1 MASTLASLG
10 DHLSAPVAVSVAEYE
25 ASRRLDSRQGAS
37 WAVWGTTTGDLSIFD
52 DAERVVPRLRKDVV
66 LIGANFGLDKGDAG
80 GFRPFQ
86 NFHSAKSGGDTKL
99 RNGVTG
105 TVLEGAFLTDLVK
118 DYPTK
123 YANGLAQEIRTGSL
137 DTERHVR
144 SGFKAEQEALG
155 LDVDTLYIPVGATT
169 RALWDLLV
177 TRGVIPAEQRVF
189 HRRFG
194 AGPLFAG
201 KPVTNLRHYSGS
213 VNMVAAVEALL
224 AQVAQPFER

>member
-1 MASTLASLG
+1 MTSALTTLG
-10 DHLSAPVAVSVAEYE
+10 EHLSTPVAVSVAEYE
-25 ASRRLDSRQGAS
+25 ASQCLNPRQGAS
-37 WAVWGTTTGDLSIFD
+37 WAVWGERTGDLSVFD
-52 DAERVVPRLRKDVV
+52 DASLIAPRLRKDVV

-123 YANGLAQEIRTGSL
+123 YANGLAKAIRNGSL
-137 DTERHVR
+137 DTRRHVR
-144 SGFKAEQEALG
+144 SGFEAEQKALG

-169 RALWDLLV
+169 RTLWDLLV

-189 HRRFG
+189 HRHFG

-213 VNMVAAVEALL
+213 VNMVAAVQALL